1 MDNKKDTQNDTQ
13 KEIIA
18 VETLTVIAFALLF
31 VFIYVLSIV
40 K

>member
-1 MDNKKDTQNDTQ
+1 MDNKKDTQ

-18 VETLTVIAFALLF
+18 VETLAAIALAFLLAAIF
-31 VFIYVLSIV
+31 VLSIV